1 MELSLGNGPVQQ
13 KPNLVEVDRQ
23 VPMDIQGWVKP
34 IQPNASNLVS
44 SLQWCPISVLFTLSR
59 FIQTANLK
67 LYLGFWHGLAL
78 RVQFYVSLTMLFFS
92 LTSLL

>member
-1 MELSLGNGPVQQ
+1 MKNILHPQPNRFKKFFFGRPSGTWQNMELSLGNGPVQQ

-44 SLQWCPISVLFTLSR
+44 SLQ
-59 FIQTANLK
+59 
-67 LYLGFWHGLAL
+67 
-78 RVQFYVSLTMLFFS
+78 
-92 LTSLL
+92 